1 MPWVQSAGP
10 STEDSGPAPS
20 MIRWLRRNQA
30 TSSPTRASMA
40 SMNHDRPWPACGVRT
55 GNRVGSSASPCV
67 STDPGNPTAR
77 SRDSVTRTVAQGCAS
92 LSGHS
97 VLSTTLTRPP
107 SVRTASWVRKLA
119 IGVGRRNHAV
129 AETAVPHFRSSA
141 RTSTSAVSRLATA
154 PPCSPANGPAA
165 RAEGCQQFGAAS
177 GSKIAK
183 AISSGEKYWVLV
195 QMNDKNRHNKGYFIT

>member
-1 MPWVQSAGP
+1 DAMVESKPRHVIALARLHGVHEPLAAMAG
-10 STEDSGPAPS
+10 
-20 MIRWLRRNQA
+20 LRGSHRN
-30 TSSPTRASMA
+30 P
-40 SMNHDRPWPACGVRT
+40 G
-55 GNRVGSSASPCV
+55 RVERIAKCV
-67 STDPGNPTAR
+67 DR
-77 SRDSVTRTVAQGCAS
+77 SRQADRALARQRHPQGCAS
-92 LSGHS
+92 PSGHS

-141 RTSTSAVSRLATA
+141 RASTSAASRLATA

-195 QMNDKNRHNKGYFIT
+195 QNE